1 MPVRLRSSG
10 AVLLRSYGEDVRDW
24 ASGIAKRYEIAALVL
39 IVGAL
44 ALLVAIGFGIAAL
57 FHFVALR
64 YGEYIAFAILGGGFA
79 VVALA
84 AIITGMALLKRRLP
98 PLPGPQRQLGE
109 LKRSLAIPAVR
120 EVLNPGA
127 RTRAIARDPV
137 AQIILTTAAALAL
150 GWIVAATRNWRRGM

>member
-1 MPVRLRSSG
+1 MPERLRSPG
-10 AVLLRSYGEDVRDW
+10 AALLHSYAEDLRNW
-24 ASGIAKRYEIAALVL
+24 AGGIAKRYEIAALIL
-39 IVGAL
+39 LASAL
-44 ALLVAIGFGIAAL
+44 AVLVAIGFGLGAL

-64 YGEYIAFAILGGGFA
+64 YGEYAAFAILGGGFA

-84 AIITGMALLKRRLP
+84 GIIAGVVLLKRRLP
-98 PLPGPQRQLGE
+98 PLPRPQRQLGQ

-120 EVLNPGA
+120 QVLKPGE

-150 GWIVAATRNWRRGM
+150 GWIVAAARSSRRGT